1 MNICQRLDTSFNR
14 LLQPFGRVGLRKLD
28 GSEHVRKQILASML
42 GLTSQGGN
50 LLLTSLLRADVSRDL
65 RSSNDLSVGALD
77 GRNGQGNDDQA
88 AIFALPNRLEMVD
101 TLPSPD
107 PCQNRSFFILPV
119 FWNHDC
125 DGLADRLFRRV
136 AENSFSAPVPARDNG
151 RRNMTAPDRS

>member
-1 MNICQRLDTSFNR
+1 
-14 LLQPFGRVGLRKLD
+14 
-28 GSEHVRKQILASML
+28 
-42 GLTSQGGN
+42 
-50 LLLTSLLRADVSRDL
+50 LLLTLLLRADVSRDF
-65 RSSNDLSVGALD
+65 RSSNNLSDGVPD

-107 PCQNRSFFILPV
+107 ACQNRSFFILPV

-136 AENSFSAPVPARDNG
+136 AENSLGAPVPACDNAIEVLADNCVVAG
-151 RRNMTAPDRS
+151 IDN